1 MKRDLAKLAVIALAL
16 FLCLRLFSRVE
27 ETERKGETDLVRN
40 AVKNAALTCYAVE
53 GAYPSSLDY
62 LKDRYG
68 LRFDEELYFVRYEAF
83 ASNQLPEIRVME
95 RGAQEW

>member
-16 FLCLRLFSRVE
+16 FCFLRLFSRVE
-27 ETERKGETDLVRN
+27 DTERKGETDLVRS

-62 LKDRYG
+62 LKERYG
-68 LRFDEELYFVRYEAF
+68 LRFDEEQYFVRYEAF

-95 RGAQEW
+95 RGEQGW